1 MKIANE
7 LGKGLIEC
15 GEMNRILC
23 IFSTISVV
31 SYKNHNETNHLIPH
45 NMIFS
50 IVAYKK
56 IKYNCSLYF
65 FGVKKQLLRCVLGTK
80 MEGTIFSTGYKWI
93 WLFLFPVFILII
105 SACQSGG
112 RADSD
117 TRIIAELPPEGDDA
131 FLDITDAS
139 GINFRHTIGDHE
151 LSNLVESV
159 GGGAAF
165 LDFDQDGYLDLYMVN
180 GAHNDELSE
189 EEELLDYTPM
199 NELYRNLG
207 NGTFEEVTQEARVGD
222 TGYGMGVT
230 IGDFDNDGYPDIYV
244 SNYGPNVL
252 YRNNGNGTFSDVTK
266 KAGVA
271 GDETS
276 VGAVWFDYDND
287 GHLDLYVGNYIDFD
301 PGYDYY
307 YAPDGFPGPM
317 AYDGQP
323 DRLYRGNGNGTFEEV
338 TEAMGVYNTEGRAMG
353 VGSADYNNDGWMDIY
368 VANDHMVNYLYENQQ
383 GKGFRDVG
391 VLTGTAF
398 NQVGEATISMS
409 VDFGDYNGD
418 GLLDLFV
425 SDDGYCSLFANQGDG
440 VFNEMSYHAGIA
452 QASGQ
457 HVGWATA
464 FIDFDND
471 GDKDIFKV
479 NGELKH
485 LYGQEDQLFE
495 NTGAGKYNDISVE
508 SGLHFQQERVSR
520 GACFGDYDNDGDIDV
535 YIVNLDDKGILLRN
549 DHGNKNNWLILHLVG
564 SQSNMD
570 AIGARITLSA
580 GGQTQINQKK
590 GGCGYLSQ
598 NDPRLHFGLGNT
610 DTVESIEIIWPS
622 GKIQRLENVPAN
634 QILTVV
640 EDETS

>member
-1 MKIANE
+1 MKAGNWDLLMRSWFIYV
-7 LGKGLIEC
+7 
-15 GEMNRILC
+15 
-23 IFSTISVV
+23 IFAT
-31 SYKNHNETNHLIPH
+31 
-45 NMIFS
+45 F
-50 IVAYKK
+50 
-56 IKYNCSLYF
+56 
-65 FGVKKQLLRCVLGTK
+65 CVLTSGCQP
-80 MEGTIFSTGYKWI
+80 GN
-93 WLFLFPVFILII
+93 
-105 SACQSGG
+105 QSG
-112 RADSD
+112 SD
-117 TRIIAELPPEGDDA
+117 QEKDIATALPPASEYA
-131 FLDITDAS
+131 FLDISAAS
-139 GINFRHTIGDHE
+139 GINFRHTIGDHH

-165 LDFDQDGYLDLYMVN
+165 LDFDQDGFLDLYLVN
-180 GAHNDELSE
+180 GAHNKDLSTE
-189 EEELLDYTPM
+189 EEKLDYTPI

-207 NGTFEEVTQEARVGD
+207 DGTFEEVTGKAKVGD
-222 TGYGMGVT
+222 DGYGMGVT
-230 IGDFDNDGYPDIYV
+230 IGDFNNDGYPDIYI

-252 YRNNGNGTFSDVTK
+252 YRNNGNGTFSDVSN

-271 GDETS
+271 GNETS
-276 VGAVWFDYDND
+276 VGAVWLDFDKD
-287 GHLDLYVGNYIDFD
+287 GYLDLYVGNYIKFD
-301 PGYDYY
+301 PEYNFY

-323 DRLYRGNGNGTFEEV
+323 DRLYHNNGDGTFKEV
-338 TEAMGVYNTEGRAMG
+338 TEAMGLFNPEGRAMG

-383 GKGFRDVG
+383 GNGFKDVG
-391 VLTGTAF
+391 IATGTAF

-409 VDFGDYNGD
+409 VDFADFNGD

-440 VFNEMSYHAGIA
+440 VFSEMSYHAGIA

-495 NTGAGKYNDISVE
+495 NSGDGRYTDISVE
-508 SGLHFQQERVSR
+508 SGPHFQQERVSR

-535 YIVNLDDKGILLRN
+535 YIVNLDDEGILLRN
-549 DHGNKNNWLILHLVG
+549 DMGNKNNWLKLHLIG
-564 SQSNMD
+564 ISSNRD
-570 AIGARITLSA
+570 AIGARVRITVA
-580 GGQTQINQKK
+580 GKTYIDQKK

-598 NDPRLHFGLGNT
+598 NDPRLHFGLGSSL
-610 DTVESIEIIWPS
+610 TVDKIEIFWPS
-622 GKIQRLENVPAN
+622 GHEQTLENVQAN
-634 QILTVV
+634 QILIV
-640 EDETS
+640 EENG